1 MKKPVIML
9 DGSKAGEVDLDDA
22 IFGLEPRADLLHR
35 VVTWQLNKRQRG
47 TRRTKTRAEIN
58 RTKKKL
64 YKQKG
69 TGGARHGAA
78 SAPLFRGGGRAM
90 GPVVHSHETDL
101 PKQIKRLGL
110 MHALSSKAKNDKLV
124 IIDSASVKAPKTKEL
139 AGAFKKLGFKSALI
153 IDGAEVDANF
163 DKAARNLVHFQVQ
176 SAAGLNVYDILK
188 RDTLVLTKSA
198 VAHIAERFA

>member
-1 MKKPVIML
+1 MKKPVITL
-9 DGSKAGEVDLDDA
+9 EGGQAGEVELDDA

-58 RTKKKL
+58 RTKKKI

-69 TGGARHGAA
+69 TGNARHAAA

-101 PKQIKRLGL
+101 PKNVKRLGL
-110 MHALSSKAKNDKLV
+110 MHALSSKAKTDKLV
-124 IIDSASVKAPKTKEL
+124 IIDAAQVKAPKTKEL
-139 AGAFKKLGFKSALI
+139 AGAFKKLGFKSALL
-153 IDGAEVDANF
+153 IDGPEIDTNF
-163 DKAARNLVHFQVQ
+163 ERAARNLVHFQVLPT
-176 SAAGLNVYDILK
+176 AGLNVYDILK
-188 RDTLVLTKSA
+188 NDTLVLTKRA
-198 VAHIAERFA
+198 IAQIAERLT

>member
-1 MKKPVIML
+1 MKKPVITL
-9 DGSKAGEVDLDDA
+9 DGGKAGEVDLDDA
-22 IFGLEPRADLLHR
+22 IYGLEPRADLLHR
-35 VVTWQLNKRQRG
+35 VVTWQMNKRQRG

-69 TGGARHGAA
+69 TGSARHGAA

-101 PKQIKRLGL
+101 PKKVKRLGL
-110 MHALSSKAKNDKLV
+110 LHALSSKAKSDKLV
-124 IIDSASVKAPKTKEL
+124 IIEAASVKAPKTKEL

-153 IDGAEVDANF
+153 IDGPEIDANS
-163 DKAARNLVHFQVQ
+163 DRAARNLPHFHVL

-188 RDTLVLTKSA
+188 SDTLVLTKRA
-198 VAHIAERFA
+198 VAQIAERLT

>member
-1 MKKPVIML
+1 MKKPVITL
-9 DGSKAGEVDLDDA
+9 DGGKAGEVDLDDA

-110 MHALSSKAKNDKLV
+110 MHALSSKAKSDKLV

-153 IDGAEVDANF
+153 IDGTEIDANF

-198 VAHIAERFA
+198 VAHIAERLA